1 MKMPALTRK
10 SIADVTRRRGRTIIV
25 ILGILIGVFGL
36 TAINVTSDAIQN
48 TLDTSLS
55 KAGLSPTITTA
66 QQYKDRNL
74 AQFQIIYLVLYAVAA
89 IIALV
94 GILGLFNTLTTPVF
108 ERRREIGVLR
118 SMGASAWRVG
128 RGVCLVGLSSPVITP
143 HLATVLVFQS
153 PIPSS

>member
-48 TLDTSLS
+48 ALDTSLS

-94 GILGLFNTLTTPVF
+94 GILGLFNTLTTSVF
-108 ERRREIGVLR
+108 ERRREIGILR
-118 SMGASAWRVG
+118 SMGASGWRVG
-128 RGVCLVGLSSPVITP
+128 RVFWLEGLSLAVIAWLVAIVLASQAPTP
-143 HLATVLVFQS
+143 S
-153 PIPSS
+153 

>member
-48 TLDTSLS
+48 ALDTSLS
-55 KAGLSPTITTA
+55 EAGLSPTITTA
-66 QQYKDRNL
+66 QQCKDRNL

-94 GILGLFNTLTTPVF
+94 GILGLFNTLTTSVF
-108 ERRREIGVLR
+108 ERRREIGILR
-118 SMGASAWRVG
+118 SMGASGWRVG
-128 RGVCLVGLSSPVITP
+128 RVFWLEGLSLAVIAWLVAIVLASQAPTP
-143 HLATVLVFQS
+143 L
-153 PIPSS
+153 